1 MDPRAAAQG
10 SRSRRPADPPVPRLH
25 VIAGDDVVATE
36 DGARRLLE
44 LAEACGP
51 ALAIQLRARASTAK
65 RIHDVARRLAEAGG
79 ACVLVSD
86 RLDVALAAGAHGVH
100 LREDSMPVTDAR
112 ALVDDL
118 GRSHRPGR
126 RFLVGRSIHSP
137 RQASETWAAAT
148 DYLVL
153 GAVWPTP
160 SHPGRAAVGTEALAQ
175 VAGHARVPALAI
187 GGVTPERVAAAKSA
201 GAWGV
206 VVRSGVW
213 SAKHPSEA
221 VIRYLDALGE
231 A

>member
-1 MDPRAAAQG
+1 M
-10 SRSRRPADPPVPRLH
+10 
-25 VIAGDDVVATE
+25 IAGDDVVATE
-36 DGARRLLE
+36 DGERRLLE

-118 GRSHRPGR
+118 GRNDRPGR

-221 VIRYLDALGE
+221 AIRYLDALGE